1 VTSPGEN
8 GPGVRPD
15 GVRSASVLEIR
26 AGLLARNTVLNMIG
40 LGLPMIVGVL
50 AMPFTI
56 RWLGTER
63 FGILS
68 LVWVV
73 VGYLA
78 FFDLGLSRATT
89 KFVAE
94 ALGKGSPEEIPGI
107 LWTTVFSQALL
118 GLAGTALLALATPVL
133 VDRFLRIPAALV
145 PEARFSFILI
155 GVSLPVV
162 LVSASFRGALEA
174 RQRFDLVNI
183 VKGGSSTLN
192 YLLPLAGVGLGFDLR
207 GIVALLVGARILALA
222 AWFWLCLRT
231 FPVLRSEVG
240 VRREKFAHLLRFGGW
255 LTVSNVVRP
264 VLTYIDRFLIGS
276 LINMEAVGFYV
287 APYEIVTKAGILPG
301 SLILTL
307 FPSFSTLQGREE
319 HQKAKSLYAY
329 AVKFLIVAVGPVSVL
344 LAFLAE
350 PILRIWLGAEFART
364 STRVFQILAVGF
376 LVNSLADVPLAQI
389 QGTGRTD
396 LPAKLNLLEFVVFVP
411 LAWFL
416 IQSWGINGAAAAWL
430 ARVGFEM
437 AALFVIAARV
447 GGMRFSQRELLQS
460 GVLQGILAVAL
471 FGLGAWALRGVVG
484 TALSLLLSLAG
495 FFLFSARFVMNKKEI
510 AWIRAGLPRLLQR
523 AGARGTGA

>member
-1 VTSPGEN
+1 MTSPDGN
-8 GPGVRPD
+8 APGVRPA
-15 GVRSASVLEIR
+15 GSPSAPRFEIG
-26 AGLLARNTVLNMIG
+26 AGLLARNTLLNMIG
-40 LGLPMIVGVL
+40 LGLPMVVGVL

-94 ALGKGSPEEIPGI
+94 ALGKGSSEEIPGI
-107 LWTTVFSQALL
+107 LWTTVFSQAFL
-118 GLAGTALLALATPVL
+118 GLAGTALLALATPAL
-133 VDRFLRIPAALV
+133 VDRFLHIPAALV

-192 YLLPLAGVGLGFDLR
+192 YLLPLAGIGMGFDLR
-207 GIVALLVGARILALA
+207 GIVALLVAARIVALG
-222 AWFWLCLRT
+222 AWLWLCLRT
-231 FPVLRSEVG
+231 FPVLRRDVAL
-240 VRREKFAHLLRFGGW
+240 RKEKFPHLLRFGGW

-264 VLTYIDRFLIGS
+264 VLTYVDRFLIGS
-276 LINMEAVGFYV
+276 LLNMEAVGFYV
-287 APYEIVTKAGILPG
+287 APFEIVTKAGILPG

-307 FPSFSTLQGREE
+307 FPSFSTFQGQEE
-319 HQKAKSLYAY
+319 SEKAKRLYAH
-329 AVKFLIVAVGPVSVL
+329 AVKYLIVAVGPVAL
-344 LAFLAE
+344 LLVFLAE
-350 PILRIWLGAEFART
+350 PVLRIWLGAEFART
-364 STRVFQILAVGF
+364 SARVFQFLAIGF
-376 LVNSLADVPLAQI
+376 LANSLADVPLAQI

-396 LPAKLNLLEFVVFVP
+396 LPAKLNLLEFVIFVP
-411 LAWFL
+411 LAWLF
-416 IQSWGINGAAAAWL
+416 IRTWGIEGAAAAWL

-437 AALFVIAARV
+437 AALFAIAARI
-447 GGMRFSQRELLQS
+447 GGMKFSRRELFQS
-460 GVLQGILAVAL
+460 GVLQGALAVAL
-471 FGLGAWALRGVVG
+471 FGLGAWAFRGLAG
-484 TALSLLLSLAG
+484 PTLGLLLALAVFIVFCG
-495 FFLFSARFVMNKKEI
+495 LFVMNKNEI
-510 AWIRAGLPRLLQR
+510 AWIRAAFSRLLQG
-523 AGARGTGA
+523 AEARGTGA